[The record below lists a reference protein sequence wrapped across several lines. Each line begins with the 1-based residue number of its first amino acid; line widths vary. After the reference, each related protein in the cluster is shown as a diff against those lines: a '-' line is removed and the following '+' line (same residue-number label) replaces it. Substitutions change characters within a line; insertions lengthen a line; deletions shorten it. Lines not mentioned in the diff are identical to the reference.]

1 MKAEVPSAV
10 GASAGKSPA
19 IGAAYK
25 LAHHADSNFV
35 AYWQHI
41 VTSRNPRRGDHL
53 CEGTPMPAYNS
64 AFSWKLAIAMLGVVA
79 RGGDATAQSASPPPS
94 VSVTPVV
101 SRQVTETGNFVGR
114 VTAIDKVDVVARTPG
129 FIERRDFTEGQQV
142 KKGDLL
148 FRIEQDTYK
157 AAAAQQ
163 RANLAKAKAAEV
175 DAALQ
180 LERGK
185 ELVRDKN
192 IPASN
197 G

>member
-1 MKAEVPSAV
+1 
-10 GASAGKSPA
+10 
-19 IGAAYK
+19 
-25 LAHHADSNFV
+25 
-35 AYWQHI
+35 
-41 VTSRNPRRGDHL
+41 
-53 CEGTPMPAYNS
+53 
-64 AFSWKLAIAMLGVVA
+64 
-79 RGGDATAQSASPPPS
+79 
-94 VSVTPVV
+94 
-101 SRQVTETGNFVGR
+101 VTETGNFVGR

-142 KKGDLL
+142 KKGDQL

-163 RANLAKAKAAEV
+163 HANLAKAKAAEA